1 MGQPKLS
8 SAKRDFVQLD
18 VSVQFSA
25 DTTIG
30 ILFAG
35 LFALGVALLPLVRHV
50 RLNLEDLLLDQ
61 VLGASRVDVVMTAIL
76 TAVVA
81 VLYGLHSRLLF
92 VRVDPQGAKV
102 AGLSATRLDYL
113 FLTLLAVVIILVIS
127 LLITSAAAALLV
139 ARTFEH
145 AMILS
150 AGFGVSA
157 AVVGLHVS
165 HRLNVASG
173 PALALVATAI
183 FAGAYAV
190 AGARRWEPPARRF
203 RWCTAGLSR
212 PRFRRVGPGAVAR
225 SFP

>member
-8 SAKRDFVQLD
+8 SAKLDFVQLA
-18 VSVQFSA
+18 VSVQLSA

-50 RLNLEDLLLDQ
+50 RLNLEDLLLGQ

-81 VLYGLHSRLLF
+81 VVLYGLHSRLLF
-92 VRVDPQGAKV
+92 VSFDPQGAKV

-113 FLTLLAVVIILVIS
+113 FLILQAVGIILVIS
-127 LLITSAAAALLV
+127 LLIIPAAAALLV

-145 AMILS
+145 AMS
-150 AGFGVSA
+150 
-157 AVVGLHVS
+157 
-165 HRLNVASG
+165 
-173 PALALVATAI
+173 
-183 FAGAYAV
+183 
-190 AGARRWEPPARRF
+190 
-203 RWCTAGLSR
+203 
-212 PRFRRVGPGAVAR
+212 
-225 SFP
+225 